1 MSNLSVN
8 APYIQ
13 RLKTLGFTVPFLK
26 NQQNHHQRILALAK
40 GIGTY
45 TKSVLQKPIDPPS

>member
-45 TKSVLQKPIDPPS
+45 TKSVLQKPNDPPS